1 MLRRAGLGLLVGAV
15 FRFPLAAQ
23 VGPPPPIPD
32 TVRTQAVDDTSDS
45 TRARRDSLADAALAP
60 IARADAAGVEAAY
73 RWTRDAI
80 FVSGAQTVAEL
91 LELTPGVTVMRS
103 GYISSPA
110 AVSYLGDLARV
121 RVFYDGLEMDP
132 LNPRNSG
139 VLDLIEVPL
148 WSVEEVRLE
157 RGPGELRVHLR
168 SWRIRSVVPVTRT
181 DIYTGDE
188 DTNLYRGFFGRRY
201 VGGVGF
207 QIGAQQYSTSSRR
220 VTGGGDELSLL
231 ARAAWARDWWSVDGF
246 VVRAR
251 RAREEQLRVGDR
263 RVAPFEGARTDAYLR
278 AAAGDPEHGAWVQ
291 LIAGSQEFK
300 EETPGT
306 AAPPPPDPDDPIP
319 SADTIRSRAQYVATG
334 GLTLAGIRLTGT
346 NRMRVFEGNTFH
358 DQSVRA
364 SLDRHRLGVSVFA
377 ERAQSDSTMRADA
390 IARLQLTS
398 FLWLGGAVGVQRDD
412 DERTNAAEQTSFR
425 GEVGIRF
432 RELNASAGI
441 LSRDS
446 TLLAPATVFDT
457 AYGPGADG
465 QANGIF
471 GTANGR
477 VWRDVFVRGNLTYW
491 DDDGPY
497 RPQLQTRGEIY
508 LSTRWLSRFPSGN
521 FGLLLSAVVD
531 GRSETCFPFKDG
543 TCEMAAPSQVINTV
557 VELRIL
563 QAVLSWRFENIRA
576 SQYNLV
582 PGYSM
587 PRAVSLYG
595 VRWEFRN

>member
-1 MLRRAGLGLLVGAV
+1 M
-15 FRFPLAAQ
+15 P
-23 VGPPPPIPD
+23 
-32 TVRTQAVDDTSDS
+32 DTSDS
-45 TRARRDSLADAALAP
+45 ARARRDSVTDAGLAP
-60 IARADAAGVEAAY
+60 MARAEAPGVEAGY

-91 LELTPGVTVMRS
+91 LELTPGVTVIRS

-110 AVSYLGDLARV
+110 VVSYLGDLTRL

-132 LNPRNSG
+132 LNLRNSG
-139 VLDLIEVPL
+139 VLDLIEVPV

-157 RGPGELRVHLR
+157 RGAGELRLHLR
-168 SWRIRSVVPVTRT
+168 SWRVRSVVPVTRT

-220 VTGGGDELSLL
+220 VTGGGDELALL
-231 ARAAWARDWWSVDGF
+231 ARAAWARNWWSVDGF

-251 RAREEQLRVGDR
+251 RAREEQGRIDDR
-263 RVAPFEGARTDAYLR
+263 AIPAFEGARTDAYLR
-278 AAAGDPEHGAWVQ
+278 AAAGDPEQGAWAQ

-300 EETPGT
+300 EETPNTG
-306 AAPPPPDPDDPIP
+306 APPPSDPTAPIP

-334 GLTLAGIRLTGT
+334 GLTLGGIRLSGA
-346 NRMRVFEGNTFH
+346 NRMRVFEGNTFN
-358 DQSVRA
+358 DQTVRA
-364 SLDRHRLGVSVFA
+364 SLDRARLGVSLFA

-390 IARLQLTS
+390 IARLQLTPY
-398 FLWLGGAVGVQRDD
+398 LWVGGSAGIQRDD
-412 DERTNAAEQTSFR
+412 DERVDAATLTSFR
-425 GEVGIRF
+425 AEVGLRY
-432 RELNASAGI
+432 RELSGSAGI

-446 TLLAPATVFDT
+446 TVLAPATLFDT
-457 AYGPGADG
+457 AYTPRADG

-471 GTANGR
+471 GVANGR
-477 VWRDVFVRGNLTYW
+477 IWRDVFIRANGIAW
-491 DDDGPY
+491 EDAGPY
-497 RPQLQTRGEIY
+497 RPQFQNRGEIY

-521 FGLLLSAVVD
+521 FGLLLSAIVD
-531 GRSETCFPFKDG
+531 ARSETCFPMIDG
-543 TCEMAAPSQVINTV
+543 TCENAPPSQVISTV

-582 PGYSM
+582 PGYGM
-587 PRAVSLYG
+587 PRAVSMYG